1 MVGNYIDVL
10 VVSIGTAAPTWQGR
24 TAACSGLAYEHHG
37 DLACHGACLFNMAE
51 DWREQS
57 PCLCSG
63 SMRGGKRGGARR
75 SVCRHIGVR
84 VEPSAGRRGRGSDGR
99 TIASRLIVFFGAM
112 LRNARVL
119 TLMGI
124 NRALDRLGVGAFIPR
139 TLAAHVA
146 AGCIHLD
153 REPETAALFLSP
165 GVRST
170 CRSSGP
176 PCSTRW
182 SGWRSGSSAAPRS
195 PRR

>member
-37 DLACHGACLFNMAE
+37 DLACHGACSFNMAE

-99 TIASRLIVFFGAM
+99 PLDVPLQRTAVLDEVERVEKRLLGGA
-112 LRNARVL
+112 A
-119 TLMGI
+119 
-124 NRALDRLGVGAFIPR
+124 
-139 TLAAHVA
+139 VA
-146 AGCIHLD
+146 AAVVHQPLQ
-153 REPETAALFLSP
+153 RRAADS
-165 GVRST
+165 V
-170 CRSSGP
+170 
-176 PCSTRW
+176 
-182 SGWRSGSSAAPRS
+182 
-195 PRR
+195 